1 MKFLSWLLL
10 PFSVI
15 YGLVI
20 MIRNWF
26 YDAGFLKSTSF
37 NIHIISIGN
46 LEVGGAGKTPMVE
59 YLVRLLM
66 PNYQIATLSR
76 GYGRK
81 TKGFLLAQL
90 YQEENTQ
97 STNLNNQ
104 TKKQNHSPLTTHHSL
119 LSTQIGDEPAQFK
132 QKFPNVSVAV
142 CKKRV
147 VGVQK
152 LMANH
157 EVLILDDAYQ
167 HRAVNPGLSILLF
180 DYSKVRQPHLML
192 PAGNYRE
199 PFSGR
204 WRAQIIILTKCP
216 ANMDQDAM
224 GALAQV
230 VKPLPFQSLFFTSIV
245 YNSLRNFN
253 GEKADFVIDNDTTVF
268 LLTGIA
274 NSLPLVNHLNTLTD
288 KIIHHKYPDHY
299 PFTIKNIAKL
309 ASEFSLCNMQKKVII
324 TTEKDAQRLNEAWF
338 KKEFNKV
345 ADITIY
351 TLPIEVAFLNN
362 GKQDFDQ
369 LIFEYV
375 RTRPAINSL
384 H

>member
-1 MKFLSWLLL
+1 MNFLRWLLL
-10 PFSVI
+10 PFSLI

-37 NIHIISIGN
+37 TIPVISIGN

-59 YLVRLLM
+59 YLARLLM
-66 PNYQIATLSR
+66 LNYKIATLSR

-81 TKGFLLAQL
+81 TKGYLLAQL
-90 YQEENTQ
+90 SQEI
-97 STNLNNQ
+97 TNQPTTDNVQ
-104 TKKQNHSPLTTHHSL
+104 PTTHNL
-119 LSTQIGDEPAQFK
+119 QLTTQIGDEPAQFK
-132 QKFPNVSVAV
+132 QKFPDVSVAV
-142 CKKRV
+142 CEKRV
-147 VGVQK
+147 VGVRK

-157 EVLILDDAYQ
+157 DLIILDDAYQ

-180 DYSKVRQPHLML
+180 DYSKVRQPHIML

-204 WRAQIIILTKCP
+204 WRAQIIIVTKCP
-216 ANMDQDAM
+216 TNMNQDAM

-245 YNSLRNFN
+245 YKSLFNFN

-309 ASEFSLCNMQKKVII
+309 ASEFSLWKQQKKVII

-345 ADITIY
+345 VDINIHV
-351 TLPIEVAFLNN
+351 LPIEVAFLNN

-375 RTRPAINSL
+375 RTRPAINSI